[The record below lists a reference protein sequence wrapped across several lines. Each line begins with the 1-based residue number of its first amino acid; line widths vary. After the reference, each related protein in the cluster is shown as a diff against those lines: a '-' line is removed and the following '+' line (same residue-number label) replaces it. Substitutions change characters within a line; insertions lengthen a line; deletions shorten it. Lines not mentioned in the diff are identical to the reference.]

1 MQGQY
6 GFVDADGKQRVV
18 KYTAGINGFQ
28 VLNGD
33 SAAPAAPAPAHTG
46 RAAAPTAQPV
56 PVPQWA
62 QSHLGANV
70 PAAAPAQPA
79 QFATPAVASQQ
90 QHGASAWGSH
100 LG

>member
-33 SAAPAAPAPAHTG
+33 NPASAAPTA
-46 RAAAPTAQPV
+46 RAAAPNTQPV

-62 QSHLGANV
+62 QSHLGATV
-70 PAAAPAQPA
+70 PAAAPAQPT
-79 QFATPAVASQQ
+79 QFAPAAAASQP
-90 QHGASAWGSH
+90 QHGTSAWGSH